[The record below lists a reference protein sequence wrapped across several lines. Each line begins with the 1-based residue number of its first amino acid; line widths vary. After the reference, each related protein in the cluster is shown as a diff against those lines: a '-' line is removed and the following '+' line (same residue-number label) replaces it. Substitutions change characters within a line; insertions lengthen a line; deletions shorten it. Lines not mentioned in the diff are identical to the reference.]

1 MRFSE
6 LDALMKKAKKIH
18 LIGIGGI
25 SMSSLAMIT
34 KEKGYAV
41 SGSDRNESPLTK
53 KLEAAGITVTYAHA
67 AENVRGADLVVYTAA
82 VHEDNPEMAEAG
94 RLGLPLYT
102 RAEYLGWLMSG
113 YRERIGVAGTHGKST
128 VTSMLAEIYLAGSL
142 DPTVVSGAEL
152 SSMEG
157 AYRVGGEEYFL
168 FEACEYCDSFLS
180 FCPTTAVV
188 TNLEYDHADYFKD
201 MEQLRESFRRYIG
214 FGDTAVLNADD
225 PETAALMSDYH
236 GKIVTFGV
244 KNDANYTAKA
254 IEYRLGNAKFAL
266 FAGENPLC
274 EVTLSVPG
282 YHNVL
287 NALAAAAT
295 ALSCGATPEAVQ
307 RGLAVFGGAKRRFEY
322 MGKTEKGA
330 LVYNDYA
337 HHPSELRA
345 TLSAAKAMGRRLVAV
360 FQPHT
365 YSRTASLFDDFAAA
379 FGDAD
384 EVIFADIYAAREENI
399 YGVSSALLA
408 EKTPGAVCLGDC
420 ETIARHLLATAGTGD
435 LILILGA
442 GDILRLG
449 GLLIGQ

>member
-1 MRFSE
+1 MRYSE
-6 LDALMKKAKKIH
+6 LGALMKQAKRVH
-18 LIGIGGI
+18 FIGIGGI

-34 KEKGYAV
+34 RKKGYTV
-41 SGSDRNESPLTK
+41 SGSDRNVSALTK
-53 KLEAAGITVTYAHA
+53 KLEAADIAITYAHQ
-67 AENVRGADLVVYTAA
+67 AENVCGADLVVYTAA
-82 VHEDNPEMAEAG
+82 VHEDNPEMKEAH

-128 VTSMLAEIYLAGSL
+128 VTSMLAEIYLAGEL

-152 SSMEG
+152 RDMEG
-157 AYRVGGEEYFL
+157 AYRIGGEEYFL

-201 MEQLRESFRRYIG
+201 MEQLRESFRRYLALG
-214 FGDTAVLNADD
+214 HTAVLNADD
-225 PETAALMSDYH
+225 PETVALMSDYH
-236 GKIVTFGV
+236 GKVVTFGV

-266 FAGENPLC
+266 FAGENKLC

-287 NALAAAAT
+287 NALAASAA
-295 ALSCGATPEAVQ
+295 ALSCGASPEAVQ
-307 RGLAVFGGAKRRFEY
+307 KGLAMFGGAKRRFEY
-322 MGKTEKGA
+322 MGKTDKGA

-345 TLSAAKAMGRRLVAV
+345 TLSAAKAMGHRLVAV

-420 ETIARHLLATAGTGD
+420 ETIARHLLATVGTGD